1 MLAIASDMDSLF
13 MYEAGNSIAG
23 PTNCKLIWSTQL
35 PFAPLAIARANFDGI
50 TGGLVLL
57 GETGRINVT
66 FFGTDPQMFKVAALN
81 NPEDNVQVE
90 SVQRQ
95 LNRLEG
101 DIKQGI
107 DFTGEIHLNH
117 QPTIH

>member
-1 MLAIASDMDSLF
+1 MVAIASDMDSLF
-13 MYEAGNSIAG
+13 VYEAGNSVAG

-35 PFAPLAIARANFDGI
+35 PFAPVAIARANFDGI
-50 TGGLVLL
+50 PGGLVLL
-57 GETGRINVT
+57 GETGRINVA
-66 FFGTDPQMFKVAALN
+66 FFGTDPQIFKVAPLN
-81 NPEDNVQVE
+81 SSEDNVHVE

-107 DFTGEIHLNH
+107 DFTGELGILRE
-117 QPTIH
+117 II